1 MEALPDISIGI
12 PPTPANMQAYTKPAN
27 INISKIG
34 KSPGQTPG
42 LSVLSLKLRLLLVV
56 VDFFVI
62 GVDNIVV

>member
-1 MEALPDISIGI
+1 M
-12 PPTPANMQAYTKPAN
+12 
-27 INISKIG
+27 NISKIG

-56 VDFFVI
+56 VDFFII